1 MMTLAFPGQTSS
13 HREAVSIRTFIDA
26 MTDRKLASTTRER
39 EPKSLDEAVKIAM
52 RMEGYRKAE
61 VDHEE
66 RIDRRSCRANAITDG
81 ESKLEIVLQRLE
93 RMKRSLELSRP
104 TSIPYS
110 STSGWAAH
118 PKVHPL
124 VNGPNTGTSGSRPP
138 RSSRGGRRHPLRS
151 FECQATDHFARTC
164 TL

>member
-61 VDHEE
+61 A
-66 RIDRRSCRANAITDG
+66 DRSA
-81 ESKLEIVLQRLE
+81 
-93 RMKRSLELSRP
+93 
-104 TSIPYS
+104 
-110 STSGWAAH
+110 
-118 PKVHPL
+118 
-124 VNGPNTGTSGSRPP
+124 
-138 RSSRGGRRHPLRS
+138 
-151 FECQATDHFARTC
+151 
-164 TL
+164 